1 MIYLY
6 LVNYSENNQECAI
19 LAINTFLTDCRAAD
33 FKIRALALRTLSS
46 LRFSGVA
53 TYIQQALSE
62 ALKDTDPYVKK
73 TAIIGCIKLYRQIP
87 SMVKDGDYIET
98 LYKLLKDM
106 DSQVV
111 INAIIALNEI
121 LEEEGGIA
129 ITRKLIIYL
138 LNRLKEFNE
147 WGQSIIIGLLIRYE
161 PKVDTE
167 MVDILVILNNVNFY
181 RTYWKIDYLRPAQVC
196 FWRLQRFS

>member
-19 LAINTFLTDCRAAD
+19 LAINTFLTDCKSTD
-33 FKIRALALRTLSS
+33 YKIRGLALRTLSS
-46 LRFSGVA
+46 LRFSGAV

-62 ALKDTDPYVKK
+62 GLKDNEPYVKK
-73 TAIIGCIKLYRQIP
+73 AAIIGCIKLFRETPATI
-87 SMVKDGDYIET
+87 KDGDYVEQM
-98 LYKLLKDM
+98 YKLLKDP

-111 INAIIALNEI
+111 INSIIALNEI
-121 LEEEGGIA
+121 LEDEGGIA

-147 WGQSIIIGLLIRYE
+147 WGQSTILGLLPRYE
-161 PKVDTE
+161 PKGDAE
-167 MVDILVILNNVNFY
+167 MLDILVYHYPINLIIEYFG
-181 RTYWKIDYLRPAQVC
+181 
-196 FWRLQRFS
+196 